1 MLAFFIHSPYFLI
14 VNSDS
19 LWNGRVFTWL
29 DLTYGEIIVFSG
41 KQKME
46 NAHISK
52 LAAEIWPDSLDST
65 GIILNC

>member
-1 MLAFFIHSPYFLI
+1 MGGYLPGWISH
-14 VNSDS
+14 
-19 LWNGRVFTWL
+19 
-29 DLTYGEIIVFSG
+29 GEIIVLSG

-52 LAAEIWPDSLDST
+52 LSAEIWPDSLDST

>member
-14 VNSDS
+14 VI
-19 LWNGRVFTWL
+19 F
-29 DLTYGEIIVFSG
+29 LTVCGMGGYLPGWISHGEIIVLSG

-52 LAAEIWPDSLDST
+52 LSAEIWPDSLDST